1 MFQKEFD
8 KMNINMNDLEML
20 EKDENLLNQ
29 ILMEIAQGKPG
40 AVSGVPQ
47 DQVIEEE
54 DEYNSDSQKSDARRK
69 KPQKEEKSKQN

>member
-40 AVSGVPQ
+40 AMSGVPQ

-69 KPQKEEKSKQN
+69 KPQKEEK